1 MYLLHLQIL
10 KCIILQRGQNLGEND
25 RNTMRTRQQMSLSA
39 SIMLSLEGNALLG
52 SNNVKVKSTWLNG

>member
-1 MYLLHLQIL
+1 
-10 KCIILQRGQNLGEND
+10 
-25 RNTMRTRQQMSLSA
+25 MRTRQQMSLSV